1 MDAHSSSD
9 SDCELVPQDLQVTP
23 EEQQGSIPS
32 STQATAAAL
41 STHRRVDSNQLDPFR
56 RGPPP
61 RKKAKKTP
69 SPQQPQQP
77 ALLPHPSRTLPPFR
91 QAFTP
96 PGLGTAP
103 LRYCIQFVR
112 DPRLPAAPPPR
123 PQAVAILP
131 PRPVCR
137 QCGHITCQCKPPQ

>member
-1 MDAHSSSD
+1 MDGASD
-9 SDCELVPQDLQVTP
+9 SESDVDLVPEELQVTP
-23 EEQQGSIPS
+23 EEQQGSIPGS
-32 STQATAAAL
+32 AQATAAAL
-41 STHRRVDSNQLDPFR
+41 STHRRAESNQLDPFR

-61 RKKAKKTP
+61 RKKVKKTTEQP
-69 SPQQPQQP
+69 SQQP
-77 ALLPHPSRTLPPFR
+77 ALKPHPSRTLTPFR

-112 DPRLPAAPPPR
+112 DPRLPSSPPPR

-137 QCGHITCQCKPPQ
+137 QCGHITCQCKPSQ